1 MNPLKDVFKDCDRK
15 STNHKGEH
23 IFSLHKAF
31 LINVAGYKLP
41 FADKIRGSKLWQ
53 IFRGFIFAYEESV
66 TILTDP
72 FSLLLNLYYFYLMC

>member
-41 FADKIRGSKLWQ
+41 FADKIRDPSFGK
-53 IFRGFIFAYEESV
+53 FSV
-66 TILTDP
+66 DL
-72 FSLLLNLYYFYLMC
+72 FLLMRKV